1 MAGSSSRSSGACFF
15 SVHGVLL
22 ASLVCGSCLFGAGEA
37 SGAAHRVVDPEWH
50 PATAT
55 WYGSAEGDGSD
66 GETSLVRSIL
76 TSSTLALV
84 MTTIS
89 LARQRISNG
98 ECVAASLA
106 APKLVFHFLLAVKTA
121 SEQ

>member
-1 MAGSSSRSSGACFF
+1 MAGCSSSSA
-15 SVHGVLL
+15 VLL
-22 ASLVCGSCLFGAGEA
+22 ASLVCAAGLFGAGEA

-66 GETSLVRSIL
+66 GETSHASSIL
-76 TSSTLALV
+76 TCILHSGFCDDNPSRRR
-84 MTTIS
+84 I
-89 LARQRISNG
+89 ISNG
-98 ECVAASLA
+98 ECPSALQLRLHPNLCSI
-106 APKLVFHFLLAVKTA
+106 FLSCCKTD